1 VYSFTLLNK
10 SNDAAMGYRKLLK
23 DYMRHIEAAIGTDL
37 VELATLTNAM
47 GKRDIGE
54 LRAIAAELKRES
66 FNDSQAHDYNHMVHT
81 LLVQGKLTVDQLGN
95 IEGIDPGDDNEA
107 LPEETFQRILLTLV
121 DYSAAAK
128 ETSD

>member
-1 VYSFTLLNK
+1 
-10 SNDAAMGYRKLLK
+10 
-23 DYMRHIEAAIGTDL
+23 MRHIDAAIGTDL

-66 FNDSQAHDYNHMVHT
+66 FTNSPKWNYNHMVHT
-81 LLVQGKLTVDQLGN
+81 LLLQGKITIDQLGN

-128 ETSD
+128 QSSEN

>member
-1 VYSFTLLNK
+1 
-10 SNDAAMGYRKLLK
+10 
-23 DYMRHIEAAIGTDL
+23 MRHIEAAIGTDL

-66 FNDSQAHDYNHMVHT
+66 FNGNPAHSYNHMVQS
-81 LLVQGKLTVDQLGN
+81 LLLQGRITVDQLGN
-95 IEGIDPGDDNEA
+95 IEGIDPGDGDEA
-107 LPEETFQRILLTLV
+107 LPEETFQRILLTLI

-128 ETSD
+128 EVE